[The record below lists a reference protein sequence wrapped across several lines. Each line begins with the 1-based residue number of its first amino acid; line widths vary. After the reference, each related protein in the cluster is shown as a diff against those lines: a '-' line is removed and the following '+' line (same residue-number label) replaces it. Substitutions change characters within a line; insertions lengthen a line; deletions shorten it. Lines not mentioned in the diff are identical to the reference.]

1 MEGSLAKKYD
11 KEVLQKL
18 SDDVLF
24 DVLNHSSVEDID
36 DVAFKV
42 LIKECLVRIFYSDS
56 DFYTYGM
63 ED

>member
-24 DVLNHSSVEDID
+24 DVKPFV
-36 DVAFKV
+36 
-42 LIKECLVRIFYSDS
+42 C
-56 DFYTYGM
+56 
-63 ED
+63 